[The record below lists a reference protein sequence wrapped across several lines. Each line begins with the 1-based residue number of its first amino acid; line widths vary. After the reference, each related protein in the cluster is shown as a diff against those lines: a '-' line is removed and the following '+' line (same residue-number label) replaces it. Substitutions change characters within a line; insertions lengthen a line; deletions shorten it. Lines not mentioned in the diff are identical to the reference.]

1 MKNPFIGS
9 KFILSTNKN
18 YIKNLLNDNW
28 FKVPPISCEIDPTNY
43 CNHNC
48 IWCMYEDFRGINNMS
63 ITRKD
68 MKRII
73 RQLGL
78 MKCKSV
84 TFTGGGEP
92 LVNKSVM
99 HDAFKDVIDNN
110 MKCGL
115 VTNGLLVDEYY
126 HEILSNCTFIRYS
139 VDASNAYTHSL
150 LHNTDSRDFERITR
164 SIQTISVDVLDV
176 GMAFLVHPL
185 NYTEVYD
192 FCRLG
197 YDLGVNYVEFRPVLM
212 EGLKLNNKI
221 VDSVLSQI
229 EQSKCMED
237 NDFRIFTRLG
247 RFDEQLGKD
256 KGFIECLSTPLVMVI
271 ASDYNVYLCC
281 QTRGDKNYILG
292 NYGIDSLQDIWNG
305 PIRKEIVRDINV
317 SKCLP
322 CRYKNYNVL
331 LEQLKNCTHEEFL

>member
-9 KFILSTNKN
+9 KFILSTSKN

-28 FKVPPISCEIDPTNY
+28 FKVPPISCEIDPTNI
-43 CNHNC
+43 CNQNC
-48 IWCMYEDFRGINNMS
+48 IWCMYKDFRQNNPMS
-63 ITRKD
+63 ISKRD

-73 RQLGL
+73 KQLGR

-92 LVNKSVM
+92 LVNKEIM
-99 HDAFKDVIDNN
+99 HEAFKDVTDNN

-126 HEILSNCTFIRYS
+126 PEILSNCTFIRFS
-139 VDASNAYTHSL
+139 VDSSNSITHSL
-150 LHNTDSRDFERITR
+150 LHGTSLRDFERITA
-164 SIQTISVDVLDV
+164 SIKFVCREHLDV
-176 GMAFLVHPL
+176 GMAFLVHPS
-185 NYTEVYD
+185 NYTKVYD
-192 FCRLG
+192 FCMLG

-221 VDSVLSQI
+221 IDSVLRQI
-229 EQSKCMED
+229 EHAKNMED

-247 RFDEQLGKD
+247 RFDELLGKD
-256 KGFIECLSTPLVMVI
+256 KGFTTCLSTPLVMVI

-281 QTRGDKNYILG
+281 QTRGIKKFSLG
-292 NYGIDSLQDIWNG
+292 NYGTDSLNTIWNS
-305 PIRKEIVRDINV
+305 PIRREIVNNIKVNE
-317 SKCLP
+317 CLP
-322 CRYKNYNVL
+322 CRYKSYNVL
-331 LEQLKNCTHEEFL
+331 LEDLLNCTHEEFL

>member
-18 YIKNLLNDNW
+18 YIKNLLSDNW
-28 FKVPPISCEIDPTNY
+28 FKVPPISCEIDPTNN
-43 CNHNC
+43 CNQNC
-48 IWCMYEDFRGINNMS
+48 IWCMYKDFREANPIS
-63 ITRKD
+63 ITKRN

-73 RQLGL
+73 RELGA

-92 LVNKSVM
+92 LVNKEVM
-99 HDAFKDVIDNN
+99 PEAFKYVTDNN

-126 HEILSNCTFIRYS
+126 HEILSNCTFIRFS
-139 VDASNAYTHSL
+139 IDASNYFTYSI
-150 LHNTDSRDFERITR
+150 LHGANRRDFERITA
-164 SIQTISVDVLDV
+164 SIKNICINGLDV
-176 GMAFLVHPL
+176 GMAFLVHPS

-192 FCRLG
+192 FCMLG
-197 YDLGVNYVEFRPVLM
+197 YDLGVNYVEFRPVLV

-229 EQSKCMED
+229 AQAKSMED

-247 RFDEQLGKD
+247 RFEEQLGKD

-292 NYGIDSLQDIWNG
+292 NYGIDSLKTIWNS
-305 PIRKEIVRDINV
+305 PERREIVNNINV